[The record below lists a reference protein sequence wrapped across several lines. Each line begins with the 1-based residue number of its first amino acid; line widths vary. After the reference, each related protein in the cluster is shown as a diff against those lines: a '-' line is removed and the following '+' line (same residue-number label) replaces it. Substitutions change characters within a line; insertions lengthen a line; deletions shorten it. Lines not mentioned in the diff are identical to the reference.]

1 VTTSRPGKVRRT
13 EFASSDPA
21 ELREVIDRGFGSR
34 LQLAVP
40 RRSDWRAT
48 VNQLDA
54 GYFTCTDTRL
64 PADLTFTND
73 GHDDGFVIDTL
84 LEGSIS
90 IDRGKTVS
98 RYRTGDTFLGTGP
111 GAHSTV
117 RSRNARVQAITL
129 PQSLLTA
136 VAATASD
143 CPQPS
148 WEFSSPEPVGGGAR
162 WWRDTAQLVDGLL
175 ADSEAAAAPLVI
187 GSAARLLAATALT
200 VFPNTAVTEPAS
212 NDRRDARPQT
222 VRRAV
227 AFIDEHAHED
237 ITVADIA
244 AAASVTTRA
253 VQLGFRRHLDTT
265 PLDYLRRVRLD
276 HAHRD
281 LLAADPAGD
290 SVTAIAYRWGFPSPS
305 RFAARYRQAYG
316 VPPGHTLRT

>member
-1 VTTSRPGKVRRT
+1 M
-13 EFASSDPA
+13 
-21 ELREVIDRGFGSR
+21 
-34 LQLAVP
+34 
-40 RRSDWRAT
+40 
-48 VNQLDA
+48 
-54 GYFTCTDTRL
+54 
-64 PADLTFTND
+64 
-73 GHDDGFVIDTL
+73 
-84 LEGSIS
+84 
-90 IDRGKTVS
+90 
-98 RYRTGDTFLGTGP
+98 
-111 GAHSTV
+111 
-117 RSRNARVQAITL
+117 QAITL

-143 CPQPS
+143 RPRRS
-148 WEFSSPEPVGGGAR
+148 WEFSSPQPVSGRAQQ
-162 WWRDTAQLVDGLL
+162 WRDTAQLVDGLL
-175 ADSEAAAAPLVI
+175 ADSEAAAAPLI
-187 GSAARLLAATALT
+187 LGPAARLLAATALA
-200 VFPNTAVTEPAS
+200 VFPNTAITEPAS

-253 VQLGFRRHLDTT
+253 VQLAFRRHLDTT

-276 HAHRD
+276 HAHHD
-281 LLAADPAGD
+281 LLTADPAQD